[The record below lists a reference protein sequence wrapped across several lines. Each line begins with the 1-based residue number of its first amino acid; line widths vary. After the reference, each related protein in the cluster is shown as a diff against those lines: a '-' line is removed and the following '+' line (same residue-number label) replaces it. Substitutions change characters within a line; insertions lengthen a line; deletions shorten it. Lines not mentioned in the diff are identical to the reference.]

1 METQLL
7 TAGSTTDSF
16 GKSNLIQIVKR
27 VLALLLVFAC
37 LCAQAKPAV
46 IPVSPTCGDMVNP
59 VSVSNVSFA
68 WKLSSDVKGA
78 CQTAYELW
86 VGTTPQC
93 NGNVWKS
100 GKVFS
105 EEQFD
110 ITLPASI
117 GLQEG
122 KRYYWKVR
130 VWDGSDKVSPWTGTA
145 SFTKSIDNSWEAD
158 WIATGKTENG
168 PFPYFRKTCTV
179 SKGKVSR
186 AVIYL
191 CGLGCSQLF
200 FNGKAVKPDRIL
212 DPAQTDYDKKALYS
226 AFDVT
231 GLLVNGKNCIGVM
244 LGAGWYNQDKVWGG
258 GMTYGKPILR
268 CQMRIEYS
276 SGKVENIGTDTSWKW
291 ADGPLVSSNVYQGDE
306 YDATREIDGWCDPSF
321 DDSSWNDAVKAQGVI
336 PARMAAQEI
345 PPMIA
350 HEPQKAIALWRSSKK
365 GNVWIY
371 DFGTNLTS
379 EVVFSASLPRG
390 VRLQTVGSEEIYP
403 DTREIDVASTGVEH
417 VGLQKDAYTFAGKGK
432 ETWMPVFTYHG
443 MRYVE
448 LTVEGSDEEPTIDW
462 ITRAPVHTDLASI
475 GSFECSDHQINYL
488 HDIAQRTFINSFVGV
503 PVDCNQREKCGWLG
517 DTHAYDRAADMLFQM
532 NNFWVKYLDD
542 IRTTSDVSLT
552 NTLFHKYYNNQFYTA
567 DKAPGIPFMIAPGK
581 RLCGVASPDWGTAVV
596 QLPWHLYVYYGNKR
610 ILEDYYDMMSIWVRH
625 IADTA
630 VDGIV
635 YEGLSDWCPT
645 FSKHAHN
652 GTDVE
657 FSSSA
662 FHLLDLG
669 IMVKTAR
676 LLGKEEDLKWFESK
690 EEYVRKA
697 MTAKF
702 FNPLKCS
709 FGGQTANAMALELGL
724 FPENR
729 RLEATKAIMFD
740 INTGY
745 KFFDIGVFGLSR
757 IGSEMSRN
765 GGSDEVFGLFTKK
778 GENSFGVM
786 VDSIKVTTLWETL
799 PMQSNVYGKSHGS
812 HNHPMQGGYESWI
825 LEDVAGLRP
834 VDEAPGFKTVLFHPR
849 HFANLEWA
857 KATVDTRYGVTS
869 TSWKSENGK
878 LVWDI
883 VIPAGA
889 DGLVYIPE
897 GKSATV
903 DGEPIAFEKK
913 NRDGNDYYV
922 FPSGSYHIVAE

>member
-16 GKSNLIQIVKR
+16 GRSNLIQIVKR

-100 GKVFS
+100 GKISS

-200 FNGKAVKPDRIL
+200 FNGKAVEPDRVL

-345 PPMIA
+345 QPMIA

-676 LLGKEEDLKWFESK
+676 LLGKKEDLKWFESK

-869 TSWKSENGK
+869 TSWKNENGK

-913 NRDGNDYYV
+913 NLDGNDYYV

>member
-100 GKVFS
+100 GKVSS

-117 GLQEG
+117 DIQEG

-200 FNGKAVKPDRIL
+200 FNGKAVEPDRVL

-231 GLLVNGKNCIGVM
+231 GLLANGKNCIGVM

-306 YDATREIDGWCDPSF
+306 YDATHEIDGWCDPSF